1 MPRLKSMLVF
11 AGWFVLIYGLLITP
25 WPGAKTIY
33 AGYFRCLGKLVFT
46 APGSQRLLEF
56 QPLDNHSH
64 QWPQNFDTA
73 IILANRDLLDQDG
86 HDQRFMLTVDAWQ
99 MGWAPTACLVAFTLA
114 TPIPW
119 RRRKRAL
126 FWGLLWVHA
135 FILLTLGIFIWNE
148 SVRLKLVALTPFWM
162 EVANRLE
169 VLALNPVGPSFFAAA
184 LIWML
189 VTFRRRDLTVKPA

>member
-1 MPRLKSMLVF
+1 
-11 AGWFVLIYGLLITP
+11 
-25 WPGAKTIY
+25 
-33 AGYFRCLGKLVFT
+33 
-46 APGSQRLLEF
+46 
-56 QPLDNHSH
+56 
-64 QWPQNFDTA
+64 
-73 IILANRDLLDQDG
+73 
-86 HDQRFMLTVDAWQ
+86 
-99 MGWAPTACLVAFTLA
+99 
-114 TPIPW
+114 
-119 RRRKRAL
+119 
-126 FWGLLWVHA
+126 LLWVHA